1 MKEISATIDR
11 DVLNACSY
19 LLNVVEEGCTRGVFR
34 NIYIYNENYQSI
46 SVKVQLDTGATCN
59 IIGYINLK
67 LIEANPDI
75 KKTDTRLKI
84 IEGTEISTIGTTQ
97 LTVRDTKYKRR
108 LFFFFCH
115 KTGSLPT
122 IIGRGMNLI
131 EIC

>member
-84 IEGTEISTIGTTQ
+84 IEGTEISTIGTITAHYHRQ
-97 LTVRDTKYKRR
+97 ITAHYHRQRHALD
-108 LFFFFCH
+108 
-115 KTGSLPT
+115 
-122 IIGRGMNLI
+122 
-131 EIC
+131 

>member
-108 LFFFFCH
+108 LFFFVIKLDHCPL
-115 KTGSLPT
+115 SSA
-122 IIGRGMNLI
+122 
-131 EIC
+131 EA

>member
-108 LFFFFCH
+108 LFFFFVIKLDHCPL
-115 KTGSLPT
+115 SSA
-122 IIGRGMNLI
+122 
-131 EIC
+131 EA

>member
-108 LFFFFCH
+108 LFFFCH
-115 KTGSLPT
+115 
-122 IIGRGMNLI
+122 
-131 EIC
+131 